1 MIIKPLKTIKM
12 SKKLKITILDQEFT
26 LPLNSY
32 REQTWGGNLEKYI
45 HMSAKNCATVIK
57 QFVKKNYPELKVW
70 AGSESYSGGSSTRV
84 SVCNKDGSE
93 VDYSTFKEISKWKSI
108 LQGGNFNG
116 MEDIYE
122 YREDKLTT
130 DKGMELKY
138 FPSYIFIDNKPQ
150 WGSVEYW
157 LNEYETYKMNLTNPD
172 YDRMNELVK
181 KAGSFLEYN
190 KTYMSKKEYERC
202 SLVLS

>member
-1 MIIKPLKTIKM
+1 M
-12 SKKLKITILDQEFT
+12 SKKLKFQLNGQEFQ

-45 HMSAKNCATVIK
+45 HMSAKNCASIIK
-57 QFVKKNYPELKVW
+57 QFVKKNYPQLKVW
-70 AGSESYSGGSSTRV
+70 AGSDVYSGGSSTRV

-93 VDYSTFKEISKWKSI
+93 VDYDIFKDISKWKSI

-130 DKGMELKY
+130 EKGMELKY
-138 FPSYIFIDNKPQ
+138 FPSYIFIDNKPK

-157 LNEYETYKMNLTNPD
+157 VNQEKDYKDNMHLPEYSKQKEILENKYN
-172 YDRMNELVK
+172 
-181 KAGSFLEYN
+181 GSFLEMN
-190 KTYMSKKEYERC
+190 KTYMSKREYEQC
-202 SLVLS
+202 KKVLA

>member
-1 MIIKPLKTIKM
+1 M
-12 SKKLKITILDQEFT
+12 SKKLKFSLNGQEFQ

-45 HMSAKNCATVIK
+45 HMSAKNCASIIK

-70 AGSESYSGGSSTRV
+70 AGSDVYSGGSSVRV
-84 SVCNKDGSE
+84 EVCNQDGSE
-93 VDYSTFKEISKWKSI
+93 VDYETFKEISKWKHI

-122 YREDKLTT
+122 YREDTLCT

-138 FPSYIFIDNKPQ
+138 FPSYIFIDNKPK
-150 WGSVEYW
+150 WGSV
-157 LNEYETYKMNLTNPD
+157 
-172 YDRMNELVK
+172 
-181 KAGSFLEYN
+181 
-190 KTYMSKKEYERC
+190 
-202 SLVLS
+202 

>member
-1 MIIKPLKTIKM
+1 M
-12 SKKLKITILDQEFT
+12 SKKLKFQLNGQEFQ

-45 HMSAKNCATVIK
+45 HMSAKNCASIIK
-57 QFVKKNYPELKVW
+57 QFVKKNYPQLKVW
-70 AGSESYSGGSSTRV
+70 AGSDVYSGGSSVRV
-84 SVCNKDGSE
+84 EVCNQDGSE
-93 VDYSTFKEISKWKSI
+93 VDYDIFKQIKQWKHI

-130 DKGMELKY
+130 EKGMELKY
-138 FPSYIFIDNKPQ
+138 FPSYIFIDNKPK

-157 LNEYETYKMNLTNPD
+157 VNQEKDYKDNMHLPEYSKQKEILENKYN
-172 YDRMNELVK
+172 
-181 KAGSFLEYN
+181 GSFLEMN
-190 KTYMSKKEYERC
+190 KTYMSKREYEQC
-202 SLVLS
+202 KKVLA

>member
-1 MIIKPLKTIKM
+1 M
-12 SKKLKITILDQEFT
+12 SKKLKFSLNGQEFQ

-70 AGSESYSGGSSTRV
+70 AGSDVYSGGSSVRV

-93 VDYSTFKEISKWKSI
+93 VDYDIFKKISQWKHI

-122 YREDKLTT
+122 YREDKLCT

-138 FPSYIFIDNKPQ
+138 FPSYIFIANKPQ

-157 LNEYETYKMNLTNPD
+157 LNQYNEYKSNINNPN
-172 YDRMNELVK
+172 YSKQREIMNEK
-181 KAGSFLEYN
+181 YNGSFLEMN
-190 KTYMSKKEYERC
+190 KTYMTKKEYERC

>member
-1 MIIKPLKTIKM
+1 M
-12 SKKLKITILDQEFT
+12 SKKLKFSLNGQEFQ

-70 AGSESYSGGSSTRV
+70 AGSDVYSGGSSVRV
-84 SVCNKDGSE
+84 EVCNQDGSE
-93 VDYSTFKEISKWKSI
+93 VDYETFKEISKWKHI

-122 YREDKLTT
+122 YREDKLCT
-130 DKGMELKY
+130 DNGMELKY

-157 LNEYETYKMNLTNPD
+157 LNQYNEYKSNINNPN
-172 YDRMNELVK
+172 YSKQREIMNEK
-181 KAGSFLEYN
+181 YNGSFLEMN
-190 KTYMSKKEYERC
+190 KTYMTKKEYERC

>member
-1 MIIKPLKTIKM
+1 M
-12 SKKLKITILDQEFT
+12 SKKLKFSLNGQEFQ

-32 REQTWGGNLEKYI
+32 TEQTWGSSVEKYI
-45 HMSAKNCATVIK
+45 HMSAKNCASIIK

-70 AGSESYSGGSSTRV
+70 AGSDVYSGGSSVRV
-84 SVCNKDGSE
+84 SVCNPDGSE
-93 VDYSTFKEISKWKSI
+93 VDYDVFKSISQWKHI

-122 YREDKLTT
+122 YREDKLCT
-130 DKGMELKY
+130 DNGMELKY
-138 FPSYIFIDNKPQ
+138 FPSYIFIDNKPK

-157 LNEYETYKMNLTNPD
+157 VNQYNEYKSNINNPD
-172 YDRMNELVK
+172 YSKQREIMNEK
-181 KAGSFLEYN
+181 YNGSFLEMN
-190 KTYMSKKEYERC
+190 KTYMTKKEYERC